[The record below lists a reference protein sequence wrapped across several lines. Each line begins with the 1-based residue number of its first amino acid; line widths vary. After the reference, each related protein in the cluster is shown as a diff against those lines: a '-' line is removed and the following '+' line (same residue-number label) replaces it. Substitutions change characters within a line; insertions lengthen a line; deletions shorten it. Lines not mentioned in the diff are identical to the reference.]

1 MKKLKQIL
9 LFILTVLFVVSC
21 SSSKETVKE
30 QELIIY
36 PSPPE
41 KTRIQYLTSFSTAFD
56 ITGEQSEF
64 LSNIVGEKENRVI
77 IKPYGIAI
85 YKGKIYICDT
95 ILGGIIIIDLS
106 NSTFEYF
113 TPKGLGVLKKPINC
127 FIDETGNLYVAD
139 SERQQIVVFDEAGNY
154 LKSFG
159 QGEEIKPTDVFVDDK
174 NIWVTD
180 LKNHQV
186 MVYDKSTYEY
196 QRSIPGEK
204 PDSLSKLFSPTNLY
218 VTDNKLYVSDFG
230 DFNVKIYNTN
240 GNYIRRVGSYGR
252 NLGQFVRQKGIA
264 VDKEENLYVVDAGFE
279 NVQIFDKEGQLLMF
293 FGGPY
298 HGPGDMWLPAKVIID
313 YDNLEYFQKYVYKDF
328 DLKYLIFVT
337 NQYGP
342 DKISVYGFVEEK

>member
-1 MKKLKQIL
+1 M
-9 LFILTVLFVVSC
+9 
-21 SSSKETVKE
+21 
-30 QELIIY
+30 
-36 PSPPE
+36 
-41 KTRIQYLTSFSTAFD
+41 
-56 ITGEQSEF
+56 
-64 LSNIVGEKENRVI
+64 
-77 IKPYGIAI
+77 
-85 YKGKIYICDT
+85 
-95 ILGGIIIIDLS
+95 
-106 NSTFEYF
+106 
-113 TPKGLGVLKKPINC
+113 
-127 FIDETGNLYVAD
+127 
-139 SERQQIVVFDEAGNY
+139 FDEAGNY

-196 QRSIPGEK
+196 QRSIPGAK

-230 DFNVKIYNTN
+230 DFNVKIYDTN
-240 GNYIRRVGSYGR
+240 GNYIRKVGSYGR

-279 NVQIFDKEGQLLMF
+279 NVQIFDKEGPLLMF